1 MKETGWTVDEVL
13 RGSGR
18 CVSPLGGGG
27 GGKTWSRWRLEGRL
41 LEGGSP
47 LGGGEKA
54 VCVADKIHDC
64 AEHQRS
70 SMHHLLQLNT
80 SHCCQ

>member
-1 MKETGWTVDEVL
+1 MDEVL

-18 CVSPLGGGG
+18 CVSPMGGGG
-27 GGKTWSRWRLEGRL
+27 GWGEVGGVDGRL

-54 VCVADKIHDC
+54 VCLADKIHGR
-64 AEHQRS
+64 AELNAR
-70 SMHHLLQLNT
+70 HHLLQ
-80 SHCCQ
+80 CCQ